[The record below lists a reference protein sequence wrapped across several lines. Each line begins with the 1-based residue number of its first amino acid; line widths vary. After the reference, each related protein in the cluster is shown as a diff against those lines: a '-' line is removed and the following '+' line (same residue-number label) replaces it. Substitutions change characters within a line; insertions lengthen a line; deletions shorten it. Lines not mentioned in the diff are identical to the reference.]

1 MTPIDRAVL
10 AVRSTADLLAAVPYL
25 LGFHPA
31 DSVVVMAL
39 RGNRIVFVA
48 RGDLPGVPAGPAA
61 GGEVG
66 EAAAQV
72 AAVVARQQVET
83 TTVIGYGEPARVTPA
98 VDAVTAALGRV
109 GLPVLEALRVTG
121 DRYWSYKCA
130 DVDCCPADGRRFDS
144 STSQLAAAATFA
156 GQVALPDRDALV
168 RRITPLD
175 GPARDALREAARRA
189 EVRLDTLLDRARPGD
204 PQGRRALRRAGRTAV
219 RRAMHRYRTGGQL
232 TDDEVAWLSLLLVH
246 LPVRDDAWRR
256 TGGEEWHLALWT
268 DVLRRAE
275 PDLVPAPASL
285 LGFAAWRAGQGAL
298 AGVAVERALQ
308 ARPEYSFAQLLAEAL
323 QAGIGPSV
331 LDDWLDSDPDPDR
344 PSPRPS
350 SRPGD
355 EDG

>member
-10 AVRSTADLLAAVPYL
+10 AVRSTTDLLAAVPYL

-31 DSVVVMAL
+31 DSLVVMAL
-39 RGNRIVFVA
+39 RGNRVVFVA
-48 RGDLPGVPAGPAA
+48 RGDLPGTTAGPAA
-61 GGEVG
+61 TVEVG

-72 AAVVARQQVET
+72 AAVVARQRVET
-83 TTVIGYGEPARVTPA
+83 TTVIGYGGPARVTPA

-121 DRYWSYKCA
+121 DRYWSYLCGDA
-130 DVDCCPADGRRFDS
+130 DCCPAEGRPFDS

-168 RRITPLD
+168 RRIAPVD
-175 GPARDALREAARRA
+175 GPARDALREAARKA
-189 EVRLDTLLDRARPGD
+189 ESRLGTLLEKAPPGD
-204 PQGRRALRRAGRTAV
+204 PQGRRALRRAGRTTV

-232 TDDEVAWLSLLLVH
+232 TDDEVAWLSLLLVY

-275 PDLVPAPASL
+275 PELVPAPASL

-298 AGVAVERALQ
+298 ASVAVERALQ
-308 ARPEYSFAQLLAEAL
+308 AQPGYSFAQLLAEAL

-331 LDDWLDSDPDPDR
+331 LDDWLDSDRDDS
-344 PSPRPS
+344 SPC
-350 SRPGD
+350 PGD
-355 EDG
+355 ERR